1 MVELHQ
7 KLQRIEEHLSLVTRM
22 LHVAAELIESI
33 DVNEECDQGAVDT
46 DLGLCILIFLKPQP
60 SSSPNI
66 PVPYLIFWHQT
77 TRHLPTP
84 PLHPPPPPPPT
95 PQVGPSLPKSEMLH
109 FNLSAN
115 SDSISVLRPLT
126 GVFKVGQ
133 IEINH
138 DVAENIKK
146 VLAHRL
152 DKEMRAKLDADG
164 RLLSNCERI

>member
-1 MVELHQ
+1 MHTLFPQNTTLVEPQHSCP
-7 KLQRIEEHLSLVTRM
+7 IPHLLASGD
-22 LHVAAELIESI
+22 A
-33 DVNEECDQGAVDT
+33 
-46 DLGLCILIFLKPQP
+46 PP
-60 SSSPNI
+60 SPK
-66 PVPYLIFWHQT
+66 
-77 TRHLPTP
+77 
-84 PLHPPPPPPPT
+84 
-95 PQVGPSLPKSEMLH
+95 VGPSVPQSEMLH

-115 SDSISVLRPLT
+115 SDSIPVLRPLT

-152 DKEMRAKLDADG
+152 DKEMRAKLDADV

>member
-1 MVELHQ
+1 MHTYFPQNTTLVEPQHSCP
-7 KLQRIEEHLSLVTRM
+7 IPHLLASGD
-22 LHVAAELIESI
+22 A
-33 DVNEECDQGAVDT
+33 
-46 DLGLCILIFLKPQP
+46 
-60 SSSPNI
+60 
-66 PVPYLIFWHQT
+66 
-77 TRHLPTP
+77 
-84 PLHPPPPPPPT
+84 PPPPPPPK
-95 PQVGPSLPKSEMLH
+95 VGPSLPQSEMLH

-115 SDSISVLRPLT
+115 SDSIPVLRPLT

-152 DKEMRAKLDADG
+152 HKETRAKLDADV